1 MSGPGSRGPGS
12 SGPGSRGTVDY
23 LSNAF
28 GPERAAAWEAAI
40 AAQGLA
46 IKIQRADDDGF
57 TDPDTMVARM
67 DALGIATL
75 IVAASDPETHASGFA
90 FSDVAATFGEVDA
103 MAASHPGRFAALW
116 TVSPERG
123 MAGVGRAEEALADE
137 RVVGLYVHTHSHDR
151 PFDHADYFPY
161 YALADR
167 TGVPVV
173 MQAGISGGRM
183 PSEPGR
189 PIGIDRPAL
198 YFPDVSFVLSHTG
211 WPWVDE
217 AIAMALK
224 FRNVYLGT
232 ASYPPRRWPPALVE
246 FLRHVGRS
254 KVLFGTNFPTVGHRH
269 ALGQLGEL
277 ELDDTVRHGLLE
289 ANARGIFGR
298 LP

>member
-1 MSGPGSRGPGS
+1 
-12 SGPGSRGTVDY
+12 
-23 LSNAF
+23 
-28 GPERAAAWEAAI
+28 
-40 AAQGLA
+40 
-46 IKIQRADDDGF
+46 
-57 TDPDTMVARM
+57 M

-75 IVAASDPETHASGFA
+75 IVAASDPETHPSGFA
-90 FSDVAATFGEVDA
+90 FSDVAASFGEVDGLA
-103 MAASHPGRFAALW
+103 GRHPGRFAALW

-123 MAGVGRAEEALADE
+123 MAGVVRAEEALADD

-151 PFDHADYFPY
+151 RFDHADYYPFY
-161 YALADR
+161 TLADGA
-167 TGVPVV
+167 GVPVV

-183 PSEPGR
+183 PSESGR

-198 YFPDVSFVLSHTG
+198 YFPGVNFVLSHTG

-217 AIAMALK
+217 AVAMALK
-224 FRNVYLGT
+224 FTNVYLGT
-232 ASYPPRRWPPALVE
+232 ASYPPRHWPAGLVD
-246 FLRHVGRS
+246 FLRHAGRS

-277 ELDDTVRHGLLE
+277 DLDDTVRHGLLE